1 MKVYISGAISADPFY
16 QRKFEKAQ
24 IALKD
29 EGYEVVNPAV
39 VHGEGLMNTYKE
51 YMDAGL
57 EMLKDCDAIYMLSD
71 WYKSKGSRT
80 EHQYAKAVGLWIA
93 YQ

>member
-24 IALKD
+24 IELED
-29 EGYEVVNPAV
+29 EGYEVVNPAAAYE
-39 VHGEGLMNTYKE
+39 EGYMNTYKG
-51 YMDAGL
+51 YLDADL
-57 EMLKDCDAIYMLSD
+57 ELLMDCDAIYMLSD
-71 WYKSKGSRT
+71 WYKSKGART
-80 EHQYAKAVGLWIA
+80 EHQYAKAVGMWIA